1 MLESLSADRFRLQG
15 EMGMRDNSL
24 LLRELLALPKK
35 LQGSTLH
42 LDVGALV
49 FADSLLLAALLDL
62 QRQLQR
68 KNQQLRVSGMRED
81 MLGLARVY
89 GIDDL
94 LNTMMETKS

>member
-15 EMGMRDNSL
+15 EMGMRDSSP

-35 LQGSTLH
+35 LQGNTLY
-42 LDVGALV
+42 LDVSALV

-62 QRQLQR
+62 QRLLQR

-94 LNTMMETKS
+94 LNKMMETKS